1 MYINKCLYVFQV
13 QKMDKKMDQTLV
25 LLNMLSRSL
34 QIQAPSTSTG
44 GKTPPHSA
52 GGRTPP
58 PFSIASGKARKR
70 SSHQTPRTN
79 STCSDPHFDF
89 SEVND
94 SGADKFASNE
104 RELATTTVE
113 TPVMFA
119 QELDGDGSV
128 ITQGS
133 DKQTSNRADSFNKE
147 SRVTDKVVEESDL

>member
-1 MYINKCLYVFQV
+1 
-13 QKMDKKMDQTLV
+13 MDKKMDQTLV

-34 QIQAPSTSTG
+34 QIQTPTTST
-44 GKTPPHSA
+44 GKTPPNSA

-58 PFSIASGKARKR
+58 PFSMASGKARKR

-89 SEVND
+89 IED
-94 SGADKFASNE
+94 SGADKCASNE

-113 TPVMFA
+113 TPGKCA

>member
-34 QIQAPSTSTG
+34 QIQTPTTSTG
-44 GKTPPHSA
+44 GKTPPNSA

-58 PFSIASGKARKR
+58 FSMASGKARKR

-94 SGADKFASNE
+94 SGVDKCASNE

-113 TPVMFA
+113 TPVRCG

-128 ITQGS
+128 IAQGS
-133 DKQTSNRADSFNKE
+133 DKQTSNRADAFNKE